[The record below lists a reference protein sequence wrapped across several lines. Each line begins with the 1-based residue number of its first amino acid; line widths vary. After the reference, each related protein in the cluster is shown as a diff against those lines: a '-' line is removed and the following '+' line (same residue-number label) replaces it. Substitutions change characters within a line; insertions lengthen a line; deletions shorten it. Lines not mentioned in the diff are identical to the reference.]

1 MDLLS
6 LIPDN
11 ITEILTKVIR
21 FSALRSV
28 VLHQNIKE
36 ADTPGYVPAD
46 LPVREFAEILEE
58 AVVEHLRSHR
68 LLFRDTA
75 NITFCENGR
84 MNVRPVTDEIARTL
98 RQANPDEY
106 VALQRGKLRE
116 NSLNR
121 QVTLQLLKRSCSKTT
136 SLHEP
141 GWEAASAA
149 NRPTE
154 LSSRPNMT
162 D

>member
-1 MDLLS
+1 MDLLP

-11 ITEILTKVIR
+11 ITEVLTKIIR
-21 FSALRSV
+21 FSTLRSV
-28 VLHQNIKE
+28 VLHRNIKE
-36 ADTPGYVPAD
+36 ADTPGYVPTD
-46 LPVREFAEILEE
+46 LPVSEFAEILDE
-58 AVVEHLRSHR
+58 AVVEHLRSSR

-84 MNVRPVTDEIARTL
+84 MTVQPVADDMARAL
-98 RQANPDEY
+98 RQVNPDEY
-106 VALQRGKLRE
+106 VALQMSKLRE

-121 QVTLQLLKRSCSKTT
+121 QVTLQLLKRSGSEIT
-136 SLHEP
+136 SMHESE
-141 GWEAASAA
+141 WQAAPAA

-154 LSSRPNMT
+154 LSSRPNTT